1 MKKVYLDVKMIG
13 SSFSFSQLSFWQECN
28 FFHFNTLLILRLKAL
43 YD

>member
-28 FFHFNTLLILRLKAL
+28 FFDFNTAYSAFEGTL
-43 YD
+43 